1 MVKRKSIGRRIA
13 LALAAIAIGFVVWII
28 WGLFL
33 PTTELVDKVLHTAAG
48 LAVMGYLIY
57 RWAIK
62 G

>member
-1 MVKRKSIGRRIA
+1 MKRKSIGRRIA

-57 RWAIK
+57 R
-62 G
+62 